1 MRCASRVSRLLNSS
15 TMKRVFAALPREDQ
29 PKNIVV
35 EPLYQTL
42 DISSKLHGLE
52 FRLDEPGPFGLR
64 GCDLGL
70 VA

>member
-1 MRCASRVSRLLNSS
+1 MRCASRSLICLTPREI
-15 TMKRVFAALPREDQ
+15 KEFFAALPREASQ
-29 PKNIVV
+29 NIVA

-52 FRLDEPGPFGLR
+52 FRRRARTIWVER
-64 GCDLGL
+64 CDLGL